1 MNRPK
6 KPTETDEWLSLIHDR
21 LEGIER
27 ALTSAPAAGQD
38 AEAET
43 VDKTKEK
50 EMNARFKCDE
60 CGKEF
65 ASERALK
72 SHKTKMHG

>member
-1 MNRPK
+1 MKPGT
-6 KPTETDEWLSLIHDR
+6 PTETDEWLSLIHDR

-27 ALTSAPAAGQD
+27 ALSAPASSP
-38 AEAET
+38 
-43 VDKTKEK
+43 DKTKEVEQEK
-50 EMNARFKCDE
+50 ELSGRLKCDE

-72 SHKTKMHG
+72 MHKTKVHG